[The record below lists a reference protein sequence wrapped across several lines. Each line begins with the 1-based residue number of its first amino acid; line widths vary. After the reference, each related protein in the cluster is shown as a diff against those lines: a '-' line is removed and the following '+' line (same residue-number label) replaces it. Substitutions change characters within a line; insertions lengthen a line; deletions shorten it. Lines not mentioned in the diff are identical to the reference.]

1 LALTRSVFELG
12 ISYLHQNWSAGSHKA
27 SEPIRFRQSTPGAP
41 CAHALRF
48 RPFWPNSANFYSIH
62 FLFFLIVHNSPPNK
76 MTLSVFSYHPLVS
89 GVFSKYGV
97 WCSVFG
103 LRCLVSGGRRSVFGV
118 WRSVF
123 DVWCLLFTPYERPFF
138 GVWRSVFGVWF
149 LPLMKGPFLVSVH
162 MPNLA
167 FLCSERALDSKQFER

>member
-1 LALTRSVFELG
+1 
-12 ISYLHQNWSAGSHKA
+12 
-27 SEPIRFRQSTPGAP
+27 
-41 CAHALRF
+41 
-48 RPFWPNSANFYSIH
+48 
-62 FLFFLIVHNSPPNK
+62 

-97 WCSVFG
+97 QCLVFG
-103 LRCLVSGGRRSVFGV
+103 VWCLAVGGRCLVSGGRCSMFGV
-118 WRSVF
+118 CFLLLMKGPFLVSGGR
-123 DVWCLLFTPYERPFF
+123 CLVSGGRCL
-138 GVWRSVFGVWF
+138 VSGVWF